1 MSFNVGN
8 LIFEIMQ
15 NFVGFTSKLYD
26 VVNYQVDITWISKI
40 LSFFGANV
48 DLPTNISLLGI
59 IGSISAVALVVII
72 IYNIFK
78 L

>member
-15 NFVGFTSKLYD
+15 NLIGFTSKLYD
-26 VVNYQVDITWISKI
+26 VVNYQVNIEWISKI
-40 LSFFGANV
+40 LSFFGANI
-48 DLPTNISLLGI
+48 DLPNSISLIGI
-59 IGSISAVALVVII
+59 IGSVSAVALVVII